1 MQKNYLFFETKL
13 SKTKNS
19 IFQKNNANAK
29 ISFSKIAQQRFIV
42 FALLLVANLSFS
54 QLTTEFFE
62 TGIPSTWAIT
72 SNLPTA
78 PANNWIATS
87 NGGYLASGG
96 AIVNPSL
103 NTTTGVTAEYF
114 MITPQFI
121 TPSNGEIRFWTKQG
135 SFTNK
140 GTVYQ
145 IRISTAN
152 QPDISSFNVVLQ
164 SWTEPQLNT
173 VATTYQEKIVPISSL
188 PAGIPVYIAFVAVTN
203 QTGTTATAGDSWFVD
218 NVRVST
224 SCPPV
229 TGITSVVASDSAVI
243 NWTHPTA
250 TNFGIEVVA
259 AGAGHG
265 ATGNPISGT
274 TYTANGLTAN
284 TTYDVYIITNCDAS
298 TSSTW
303 AGPFQ
308 FTTSLVGISCQ
319 TPIVVPTTVPTTPF
333 VYSGNY
339 QDFYVTAN
347 YTPYTSVGNSC
358 LSGTTQ
364 NYLSGDHI
372 YFSYTPTVDGLI
384 NITQA
389 VNTGAAPCY
398 NDNSSAFIYDNCA
411 GVGTS
416 AACLGATFTG
426 TNNTSSTIY
435 NTYVQAGHTYT
446 IVLSSPFGHDG
457 PVGMC
462 FTLTISGSSCPAPSV
477 ISYQHLTQTGA
488 SFSWNNIGNFVSNWE
503 YVAIPAAS
511 GIPTGSEILSATA
524 TNLDNSV
531 IGLLPNT
538 AYNLYVRS
546 VCDGTPGPWA
556 TPFPFTTL
564 CTVFNTPYYTGFTP
578 GGECWTAL
586 NLNNDLDKFTFGQSA
601 DSEPVAKLLT
611 ANAGNLTND
620 MLVSPQIH
628 LDGVT
633 QKRLRFKYN
642 IYGNWGS
649 AANPTAGPGSF
660 EVKLSTTGVG
670 EQDFTTT
677 IVPLASYTTAYDVIE
692 MIVPIP
698 NITGNIN
705 IAWYLPSGANQ
716 TGNWIYIDDVYV
728 EDLPACSE
736 PSYPTITAGSI
747 TNSSAQVSWTNGYN
761 NSQWQIVAQP
771 LGTGT
776 PTTSGILVT
785 TNPYTLT
792 NLMPSTRYELYI
804 RTYCNATEQS
814 VWVGPINFNTL
825 CDPQPTP
832 YYESLDDADPNTK
845 KFCWSINNQNN
856 DNTQWFINENDA
868 SISQAPSF
876 FTPFGG
882 FDDWLITGP
891 VNVIGLKRLRF
902 NYRVVP
908 GIFAPSPRGNLEV
921 LLSTTPDFATYTT
934 LIPSH
939 DFTHTVYQEDSVLFT
954 GAGTVYIAF
963 RVPPTMTDPA
973 NSGVI
978 MISDMAIDDAP
989 ACSSPSNLNITTV
1002 TTSTANLNWV
1012 AGYTETEWQI
1022 VVQAAGSGIPT
1033 GSGTTVNTTP
1043 SYNATGLT
1051 PDSAYEY
1058 YVRAVCSAT
1067 ETSVWV
1073 GPFTFRTT
1081 CIPLPTPFLETF
1093 NSSST
1098 TETCWTIINGGAIS
1112 YDWDLNESANPIFGN
1127 QMAGIFTGTNGNNDD
1142 WLITPTLTARAGQRL
1157 RFYYKV
1163 YSSDYTEDLKIKLST
1178 NGTTVNQ
1185 FSTLLYQNSLTT
1197 ATDVSGTVAGSNTIT
1212 VASTQDIR
1220 IGDVLYMP
1228 GFPFPYQTTVTNISG
1243 SLITMSN
1250 AATLTLSGVQH
1261 VELTHEIINNE
1272 QVREMVIDL
1281 TSVTSQTNINI
1292 GFNIPSFPPNPWNY
1306 RGQFL
1311 FIDNVIVEDIP
1322 ACPSVINVVTSNI
1335 VDTTAQINWQST
1347 GAATSWEI
1355 SVQPFGTPAPIGATL
1370 PAYLH
1375 TATSHP
1381 YTVTGLTS
1389 ATQYQYY
1396 IRSICSGSSQSEWI
1410 GPFTFTT
1417 RCDFTNVCQYTI
1429 TVTNGNTGPVT
1440 DNVSVMQNGVEV
1452 QAIEFPGFGQTSL
1465 DYQVFLCSGVEF
1477 NLYWNGFGSG
1487 IQYYEAQMVVK
1498 DEAGTIIWTSPLGL
1512 GAVNTNIYTGFASCG
1527 VITCPQPTNLAV
1539 TNQGV
1544 LNWSAGGSETQWE
1557 VFVQPLGNGTLP
1569 QSGTIVN
1576 SPTYTPVAADFVN
1589 GSASTY
1595 EYFVRAICGPSNT
1608 SFWSGPKVFIRNDES
1623 TTSVHLPVNS
1633 GEDCIASGMDVS
1645 FIGATASTIPS
1656 TCGGVSGNDVWFDF
1670 VAASKIQ
1677 YIELSDFTPGSYY
1690 ISSSVGE
1697 WPRITMAL
1705 YEVQPDGSLVE
1716 KGCSNNNSMT
1726 TMYSTELTV
1735 GTTYK
1740 IRLKLNNTIP
1750 NDKKFH
1756 ICITTPNDLCNV
1768 NAFNYSF
1775 EKLQIQDVAGITTI
1789 LDATVIPGW
1798 RVNTDWGTMFFLDSS
1813 NLVGGDPY
1821 TGGQYVQLLQDDT
1834 DQWNPSDP
1842 NIKGLYKDMDTSEIT
1857 KMDYSFASAS
1867 RTPTGTTVNLFAGPP
1882 TGPFT
1887 AIAQHTANSTTW
1899 QLIQG
1904 TYVIPT
1910 GQTTTRFIFRVEGNA
1925 IGHLLDDA
1933 NFKANVE
1940 ININTANTTLDCT
1953 TTAMNFD
1960 ANGVGQWVAAD
1971 TNPAITTIA
1980 NPNSGA
1986 TTVSG
1991 FTSSGTYT
1999 FNWNTRYCQKS
2010 IVITKTGTND
2020 VPTVATPVTYCQGA
2034 IAIPLVATAP
2044 NSADSLLWYTQP
2056 TTGTGSTSAPIPQTT
2071 TTGTTSYYVSVVGT
2085 GGCEGPRTE
2094 IIVQVNALPTATI
2107 LGTTTICSGSTTGI
2121 TFNGTANATVTYTV
2135 NNGTNQTVTLDA
2147 TGTAIVTTPILTSN
2161 TNYALVSVSSAGT
2174 SPCSQSQTG
2183 SALITVEI
2191 LPTAAIS
2198 GTTSVCEGATAVIT
2212 FNGTANATVIYT
2224 INNGANQTITLDGS
2238 GTASITTAPI
2248 TANTTYSLVSVSSA
2262 GTSPCSQSQTGSA
2275 LITIAQLV
2283 LPNLTIEQFCQNSML
2298 TLRVL
2303 EDSVDISSATY
2314 SWTQGNTTV
2323 GTEATFNVDTYL
2335 NQNTSLS
2342 LPLTFTVTIGLD
2354 GCSTQ
2359 KEYTVTN
2366 NSCRIIPKGISP
2378 NDDGL
2383 NDTLDLTGYGV
2394 KEILIFNRYGTK
2406 VYSFSGNYT
2415 NEWKGQTDGGKELP
2429 DGTYFYTIQTTDG
2442 ANKTGWIYIN
2452 RQY

>member
-19 IFQKNNANAK
+19 IFQKNNSNPIIA
-29 ISFSKIAQQRFIV
+29 FSKIVQNRFIILV
-42 FALLLVANLSFS
+42 LLLVSNLSFG
-54 QLTTEFFE
+54 QLANELFE

-78 PANNWIATS
+78 PANNWTATPT
-87 NGGYLASGG
+87 GGYLASGG
-96 AIVNPSL
+96 AFVNPSL

-173 VATTYQEKIVPISSL
+173 VATTYQEKIVSISSL
-188 PAGIPVYIAFVAVTN
+188 PAGIPVYIAFVAITN

-218 NVRVST
+218 NVRVNT

-229 TGITSVVASDSAVI
+229 TGITSVIASDSAVI

-250 TNFGIEVVA
+250 TNFGIEVVP

-265 ATGNPISGT
+265 ATGIPVSGT
-274 TYTANGLTAN
+274 TYTSNGLTSN
-284 TTYDVYIITNCDAS
+284 TTYDVYIIANCDGS

-339 QDFYVTAN
+339 QDFYDTAN
-347 YTPYTSVGNSC
+347 YTPYTSIGNSC
-358 LSGTTQ
+358 LTGTAQ

-372 YFSYTPTVDGLI
+372 FYSYTPTVDGLI

-398 NDNSSAFIYDNCA
+398 NSSSSVFVYDSCA

-416 AACLGATFTG
+416 AACLAATTVD
-426 TNNTSSTIY
+426 TNNSSSTIY
-435 NTYVQAGHTYT
+435 NLYVQAGQTYI
-446 IVLSSPFGHDG
+446 IVLSSPFGHTG

-462 FTLTISGSSCPAPSV
+462 FTLTISGSPCPAPSGM
-477 ISYQHLTQTGA
+477 SYQHLNQTGA
-488 SFSWNNIGNFVSNWE
+488 EFSWNNVGNFVSNWE
-503 YVAIPAAS
+503 YVAIPAAL
-511 GIPTGSEILSATA
+511 GIPTGSEVMTSTT
-524 TNLDNSV
+524 TNLNNIVS
-531 IGLLPNT
+531 GLSPNIP
-538 AYNLYVRS
+538 YNLFVRS
-546 VCDGTPGPWA
+546 VCDGTPGPWSA
-556 TPFPFTTL
+556 PLPFTTL
-564 CTVFNTPYYTGFTP
+564 CPVFNPPYYTGFTT
-578 GGECWTAL
+578 GGDCWTAL
-586 NLNNDLDKFTFGQSA
+586 NLNNDLARFDFGLA
-601 DSEPVAKLLT
+601 ANSEPVAKLQT
-611 ANAGNLTND
+611 SNAGNLTND
-620 MLVSPQIH
+620 MLVSPTIH
-628 LDGVT
+628 LDGIT

-642 IYGNWGS
+642 IYGNWGPFV
-649 AANPTAGPGSF
+649 NPTPGPGSF
-660 EVKLSTTGVG
+660 AVKLSTTGVG

-677 IVPLASYTTAYDVIE
+677 IVPLASYTTGYDFIE

-698 NITGNIN
+698 NITGDIN
-705 IAWYLPSGANQ
+705 IAWHMPSGANQ
-716 TGNWIYIDDVYV
+716 AGNWFYVDDVYV

-736 PSYPTITAGSI
+736 PLYPTITPGSI
-747 TNSSAQVSWTNGYN
+747 TNTSAELSWTNGYN
-761 NSQWQIVAQP
+761 NTQWQIVAQP
-771 LGTGT
+771 LGTGI
-776 PTTSGILVT
+776 PTSSGILVN

-792 NLMPSTRYELYI
+792 NLMPSTRYELYM
-804 RTYCNATEQS
+804 RAYCTATEQS
-814 VWVGPINFNTL
+814 IWVGPIAFNTL

-868 SISQAPSF
+868 TISQAPSF
-876 FTPFGG
+876 FNPFAG
-882 FDDWLITGP
+882 FNDWLITGP
-891 VNVIGLKRLRF
+891 VNVVGLKRLRF
-902 NYRVVP
+902 NYRVVQ
-908 GIFAPSPRGNLEV
+908 GIFAPSPRGNFEV
-921 LLSTTPDFATYTT
+921 LMSTTPDFATYTT

-939 DFTHTVYQEDSVLFT
+939 DFTHTAYQEDSVLFT
-954 GAGTVYIAF
+954 GTGIVYIAF
-963 RVPPTMTDPA
+963 RVPPTMTNPA
-973 NSGVI
+973 DSGVM

-989 ACSSPSNLNITTV
+989 TCPSPANLNVTAITT
-1002 TTSTANLNWV
+1002 TTANLNWT
-1012 AGYTETEWQI
+1012 AGYNETQWQV
-1022 VVQAAGSGIPT
+1022 VVQTAGSGTPS
-1033 GSGTTVNTTP
+1033 GSGAIVNTTP
-1043 SYNATGLT
+1043 AYNATGLIADT
-1051 PDSAYEY
+1051 AYEY
-1058 YVRAVCSAT
+1058 YVRAVCTAENSA
-1067 ETSVWV
+1067 WV

-1081 CIPLPTPFLETF
+1081 CNPLPTPFLETF
-1093 NSSST
+1093 DSNSI
-1098 TETCWTIINGGAIS
+1098 TESCWTIINGNAIA
-1112 YDWDLNESANPIFGN
+1112 YDWDLNGSVNPIFGN
-1127 QMAGIFTGTNGNNDD
+1127 QMANIFTGTNGDNDD
-1142 WLITPTLTARAGQRL
+1142 WLITPTLMAHAGQRL

-1163 YSSDYTEDLKIKLST
+1163 YDDDFTEDFKIKLST
-1178 NGTTVNQ
+1178 NGTTINQ

-1197 ATDVSGTVAGSNTIT
+1197 TTDASGTLAGSNTIT
-1212 VASTQDIR
+1212 VASAEDIR
-1220 IGDVLYMP
+1220 VGDILYIP
-1228 GFPFPYQTTVTNISG
+1228 GFPFPYQTAVTNIAG
-1243 SLITMSN
+1243 TVITMSN
-1250 AATLTLSGVQH
+1250 AATITMTGEQS

-1281 TSVTSQTNINI
+1281 TSVTSATAINI
-1292 GFNIPSFPPNPWNY
+1292 GFYIPNFIPNPWNY

-1322 ACPSVINVVTSNI
+1322 ACPSVINVSTSNI
-1335 VDTTAQINWQST
+1335 IDTTAQINWQTT
-1347 GAATSWEI
+1347 GSETSWEI
-1355 SVQPFGTPAPIGATL
+1355 SVQPIGTPAPVGATL

-1375 TATSHP
+1375 TATAHP
-1381 YTVTGLTS
+1381 YTVTGLTP

-1396 IRSICSGSSQSEWI
+1396 IRALCSGTSQSEWI
-1410 GPFTFTT
+1410 GPFEFTT
-1417 RCDFTNVCQYTI
+1417 RCDFTNVCMYTI
-1429 TVTNGNTGPVT
+1429 TAISGNSGQVT
-1440 DNVSVMQNGVEV
+1440 DNVTVMQNGVVV
-1452 QAIEFPGFGQTSL
+1452 QAIEFPGFGQTTL
-1465 DYQVFLCSGVEF
+1465 DYQVFMCSGVEF

-1487 IQYYEAQMVVK
+1487 IQYSQAQLIVR
-1498 DEAGTIIWTSPLGL
+1498 DESNNIVWTSPLGL
-1512 GAVNTNIYTGFASCG
+1512 GTVNTNIYTGFASCAA
-1527 VITCPQPTNLAV
+1527 ITCPQPTNAIV
-1539 TNQGV
+1539 NNQGV
-1544 LNWSAGGSETQWE
+1544 FTWTAGGSETQWE
-1557 VFVQPLGNGTLP
+1557 VFVQPVGNGTLP
-1569 QSGTIVN
+1569 QSGTIV
-1576 SPTYTPVAADFVN
+1576 STPSYTPVAADFVD

-1595 EYFVRAICGPSNT
+1595 EYFVRALCGT
-1608 SFWSGPKVFIRNDES
+1608 SDNSYWSGPKVFVRNDEPEN
-1623 TTSVHLPVNS
+1623 SVHLPVNS
-1633 GEDCIASGMDVS
+1633 TEDCVTSGVDVS
-1645 FIGATASTIPS
+1645 FVGATASTVPT
-1656 TCGGVSGNDVWFDF
+1656 TCAGVNGGDIWFDF
-1670 VAASKIQ
+1670 VAASKIH
-1677 YIELSDFTPGSYY
+1677 YVELSDFTPGSYY
-1690 ISSSVGE
+1690 NSSFAGP
-1697 WPRITMAL
+1697 WPKIMMSL
-1705 YEVQPDGSLVE
+1705 YKVQPDGSLLE
-1716 KGCSNNNSMT
+1716 LGCSENNSLT
-1726 TMYSTELTV
+1726 TMYTTELVV
-1735 GTTYK
+1735 GDTYK
-1740 IRLKLNNTIP
+1740 IRLKLDSLLP

-1756 ICITTPNDLCNV
+1756 ICITTPNDLCDV

-1775 EKLQIQDVAGITTI
+1775 EKLPLQFVGGITTI
-1789 LDATVIPGW
+1789 LDAVVIPGW
-1798 RVNTDWGTMFFLDSS
+1798 RVNTDWQTMFFLDSS
-1813 NLVGGDPY
+1813 NIVGGDPY
-1821 TGGQYVQLLQDDT
+1821 SGGQYIQLLQDDP
-1834 DQWNPSDP
+1834 DLWSPSDP

-1867 RTPTGTTVNLFAGPP
+1867 RSPTGTTIKLFAGPP

-1904 TYVIPT
+1904 TYVIPI
-1910 GQTTTRFIFRVEGNA
+1910 GQSTTRFIFRVEGNA

-1953 TTAMNFD
+1953 TTSMNFD

-1986 TTVSG
+1986 TNVSG
-1991 FTSSGTYT
+1991 FTASGTYT

-2010 IVITKTGTND
+2010 IIITKTGTND
-2020 VPTVATPVTYCQGA
+2020 VPTVTSPVTYCQGA
-2034 IAIPLVATAP
+2034 TAIPLTATAP
-2044 NSADSLLWYTQP
+2044 NSSDSLMWYTQP
-2056 TTGTGSTSAPIPQTT
+2056 TSGTGSTSAPTPQTT
-2071 TTGTTSYYVSVVGT
+2071 TLGTTSYYVSVVGT

-2107 LGTTTICSGSTTGI
+2107 SGATTLCSGATTGI

-2135 NNGTNQTVTLDA
+2135 NNGTNQTITLDA
-2147 TGTAIVTTPILTSN
+2147 TGTASITTPTLTAN
-2161 TNYALVSVSSAGT
+2161 TTYALVSVSSAGT
-2174 SPCSQSQTG
+2174 SSCSQSQTG
-2183 SALITVEI
+2183 STLITVET
-2191 LPTAAIS
+2191 LPTATIS
-2198 GTTSVCEGATAVIT
+2198 GTTSLCEGATAVIT
-2212 FNGTANATVIYT
+2212 FNGTQNAIVIYT
-2224 INNGANQTITLDGS
+2224 VNNGANQSIPLDGS

-2248 TANTTYSLVSVSSA
+2248 TANTTYTLVSVSAS
-2262 GTSPCSQSQTGSA
+2262 GTLACNQSVSGSA
-2275 LITIAQLV
+2275 IITIAQLV
-2283 LPNLTIEQFCQNSML
+2283 LPDLAIEEFCQNSML
-2298 TLRVL
+2298 TLRVTV
-2303 EDSVDISSATY
+2303 DSIDISSATY
-2314 SWTQGNTTV
+2314 SWTQGNTAV
-2323 GTEATFNVDTYL
+2323 GTDATFNVDNYL
-2335 NQNTSLS
+2335 IQNPSLN
-2342 LPLTFTVTIGLD
+2342 LPLTFTVTISLD

-2415 NEWKGQTDGGKELP
+2415 NQWKGQTDGGKELP
-2429 DGTYFYTIQTTDG
+2429 DGTYFYNIHTTNGD
-2442 ANKTGWIYIN
+2442 NKTGWIYIN